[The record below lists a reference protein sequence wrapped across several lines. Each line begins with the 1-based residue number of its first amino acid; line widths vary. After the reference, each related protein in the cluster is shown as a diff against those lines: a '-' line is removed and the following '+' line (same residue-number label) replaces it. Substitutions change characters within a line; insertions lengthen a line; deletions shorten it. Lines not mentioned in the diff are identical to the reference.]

1 MRIVSRGTAK
11 ALPSTVEILVNGQA
25 VSAVPGGSLSAALW
39 HAGWRAFS
47 AHPVTARPRGPLC
60 GMGVCQECLVWL
72 IEADDVNEVTEPG
85 ESTGVGEALSPG
97 RSRIVRS
104 CLARVHA
111 GMRVRLDPPAGGE
124 TGA

>member
-1 MRIVSRGTAK
+1 VRIVNRAAAEAPT
-11 ALPSTVEILVNGQA
+11 STVGIVVNGQV

-39 HAGWRAFS
+39 NAGWRAFS
-47 AHPVTARPRGPLC
+47 AHPVTGRPRGPLC
-60 GMGVCQECLVWL
+60 GMGVCQECLVCL

-104 CLARVHA
+104 CLALVHA